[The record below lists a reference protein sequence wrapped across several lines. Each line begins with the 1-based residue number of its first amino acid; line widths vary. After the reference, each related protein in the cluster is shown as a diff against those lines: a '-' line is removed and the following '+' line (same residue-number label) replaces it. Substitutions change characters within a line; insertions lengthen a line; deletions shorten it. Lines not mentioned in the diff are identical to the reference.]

1 MRSVRSPESGG
12 ADRSMGRSEQIGPDG
27 LKLQTPDSRLQLL
40 PSALHASN
48 LTVPGRL
55 EAVSL
60 DLGPGELVAM
70 VGPNGAGKST
80 LIQALAGLL
89 PAGGTVQWNGQPLS
103 RILMMERGRR
113 LAWVSQETQ
122 FEFAFPVREVVA
134 QGRYAWGEDQAG
146 VAEAMAELDLAQLAD
161 RPVTRLS
168 GGERHRVG
176 LARALATRA
185 PLQLWD
191 EPVAQLDVRHALE
204 VMRLARHLTDAGGT
218 VVVSLH
224 DLRAAYRF
232 DRVLVLDRGR
242 LVGNGRPHEVL
253 TASLIRKVFR
263 VEATF
268 VESLVPEL
276 PCE

>member
-1 MRSVRSPESGG
+1 MRK
-12 ADRSMGRSEQIGPDG
+12 AAGPVMIAA
-27 LKLQTPDSRLQLL
+27 LNA
-40 PSALHASN
+40 SALA
-48 LTVPGRL
+48 VPGRL

-60 DLGPGELVAM
+60 DLGPGELVAV

-89 PAGGTVQWNGQPLS
+89 RANGSVQWNGLPLAQIPFS
-103 RILMMERGRR
+103 ERGRQ
-113 LAWVSQETQ
+113 LAWVGQEAH

-134 QGRYAWGEDQAG
+134 QGRYAWGDDLSGISEAL
-146 VAEAMAELDLAQLAD
+146 VALDLTHLAE
-161 RPVTRLS
+161 RPATRLS

-176 LARALATRA
+176 LARALATQA
-185 PLQLWD
+185 PIQLWD

-204 VMRLARHLTDAGGT
+204 VLRLARTLATGGST

-232 DRVLVLDRGR
+232 DRVLVLDHGC

-253 TASLIRKVFR
+253 TAPLIREVFQ

-268 VESLVPEL
+268 VESLVLEL
-276 PCE
+276 PREG

>member
-1 MRSVRSPESGG
+1 MT
-12 ADRSMGRSEQIGPDG
+12 A
-27 LKLQTPDSRLQLL
+27 
-40 PSALHASN
+40 ALHASH
-48 LTVPGRL
+48 LSVPGRL

-60 DLGPGELVAM
+60 DLGPGELVAL

-89 PAGGTVQWNGQPLS
+89 PAHGTVLWNGQALS
-103 RILMMERGRR
+103 HIPAAERARR
-113 LAWVSQETQ
+113 LAWVGQEAH

-134 QGRYAWGEDQAG
+134 QGRYAWGDDPTG
-146 VAEAMAELDLAQLAD
+146 VVEALAELDLAYLAD
-161 RPVTRLS
+161 RPATRLS
-168 GGERHRVG
+168 GGERHRVS
-176 LARALATRA
+176 LARALATQA
-185 PLQLWD
+185 PIQLWD

-204 VMRLARHLTDAGGT
+204 VMRLARRLASGGGT
-218 VVVSLH
+218 VLVSLH

-232 DRVLVLDRGR
+232 DRVLVLDRGH
-242 LVGNGRPHEVL
+242 LVGDGRPHEVL
-253 TASLIRKVFR
+253 TAALIRQVFR

>member
-1 MRSVRSPESGG
+1 MTAALRA
-12 ADRSMGRSEQIGPDG
+12 ADLGV
-27 LKLQTPDSRLQLL
+27 
-40 PSALHASN
+40 A
-48 LTVPGRL
+48 GRL

-60 DLGPGELVAM
+60 ALGPGELVAV

-80 LIQALAGLL
+80 LVQALAGLL
-89 PAGGTVQWNGQPLS
+89 PAEGLIQWNGQPLS
-103 RILMMERGRR
+103 RIPAAERGRS
-113 LAWVSQETQ
+113 LAWVGQEAH

-134 QGRYAWGEDQAG
+134 QGRFAWGNDLAG
-146 VAEAMAELDLAQLAD
+146 VAEALSELDLTHLAD

-168 GGERHRVG
+168 GGERHRVS

-185 PLQLWD
+185 PIQLWD

-204 VMRLARHLTDAGGT
+204 VMRLARRLAEAGGT
-218 VVVSLH
+218 LLVSLH

-253 TASLIRKVFR
+253 TAALIREVFR

-276 PCE
+276 PAD

>member
-1 MRSVRSPESGG
+1 MT
-12 ADRSMGRSEQIGPDG
+12 A
-27 LKLQTPDSRLQLL
+27 
-40 PSALHASN
+40 ALHASG
-48 LTVPGRL
+48 LAVTGRL

-89 PAGGTVQWNGQPLS
+89 PAEGLVRWDGQPLS
-103 RILMMERGRR
+103 QIAMQERGRR
-113 LAWVSQETQ
+113 LAWVGQEAH

-134 QGRYAWGEDQAG
+134 QGRYAWGDDPGG
-146 VAEAMAELDLAQLAD
+146 VAEALAELDLTHLAE

-176 LARALATRA
+176 LARALATGA

-204 VMRLARHLTDAGGT
+204 VLRLARRLADGGGT
-218 VVVSLH
+218 VLVSLH

-232 DRVLVLDRGR
+232 DRVLVLDQGR
-242 LVGNGRPHEVL
+242 LVGNGPPHEVL
-253 TASLIRKVFR
+253 TAPLIREVFR

-276 PCE
+276 PRD

>member
-1 MRSVRSPESGG
+1 MT
-12 ADRSMGRSEQIGPDG
+12 A
-27 LKLQTPDSRLQLL
+27 
-40 PSALHASN
+40 ALRASD
-48 LTVPGRL
+48 LCVAGRL

-60 DLGPGELVAM
+60 ALGPGELVAV

-80 LIQALAGLL
+80 LVQALAGLL
-89 PAGGTVQWNGQPLS
+89 PADGLIQWNGQLLS
-103 RILMMERGRR
+103 RIPAVERGRS
-113 LAWVSQETQ
+113 LAWVGQEAH

-134 QGRYAWGEDQAG
+134 QGRFAWGNDLAG
-146 VAEAMAELDLAQLAD
+146 VAEALSELDLAHLAD

-168 GGERHRVG
+168 GGERHRVS

-185 PLQLWD
+185 PIQLWD

-204 VMRLARHLTDAGGT
+204 VMRLARRLAEAGGT
-218 VVVSLH
+218 LLVSLH

-253 TASLIRKVFR
+253 TATLIREVFR

-276 PCE
+276 PAD

>member
-1 MRSVRSPESGG
+1 MT
-12 ADRSMGRSEQIGPDG
+12 
-27 LKLQTPDSRLQLL
+27 TP
-40 PSALHASN
+40 ALHAAALS
-48 LTVPGRL
+48 VPGRL

-60 DLGPGELVAM
+60 DLAPGELVAV

-89 PAGGTVQWNGQPLS
+89 PAEGAVQWNGQLLS
-103 RILMMERGRR
+103 RIPFTERGRR
-113 LAWVSQETQ
+113 LAWVSQEAH
-122 FEFAFPVREVVA
+122 FEFAFPVREVIA
-134 QGRYAWGEDQAG
+134 QGRYAWGDDPSG
-146 VAEAMAELDLAQLAD
+146 VAEALAELDLTHLAD
-161 RPVTRLS
+161 RAATRLS

-176 LARALATRA
+176 LARALATGA
-185 PLQLWD
+185 PIQLWD

-204 VMRLARHLTDAGGT
+204 VLRLARRLSDGGST
-218 VVVSLH
+218 VLVSLH

-242 LVGNGRPHEVL
+242 LVGNGKPHDVL
-253 TASLIRKVFR
+253 TAALIREVFR

-276 PCE
+276 PAD

>member
-1 MRSVRSPESGG
+1 MIPG
-12 ADRSMGRSEQIGPDG
+12 
-27 LKLQTPDSRLQLL
+27 
-40 PSALHASN
+40 LHATD

-60 DLGPGELVAM
+60 DLGPGELVAV

-80 LIQALAGLL
+80 LILALAGLL
-89 PAGGTVQWNGQPLS
+89 ACKGLVQWNGQSLS
-103 RILMMERGRR
+103 RIAIAERGRR
-113 LAWVSQETQ
+113 LAWVGQEAL
-122 FEFAFPVREVVA
+122 FEFAFPVEEVVA
-134 QGRYAWGEDQAG
+134 QGRYAWGDDPSG
-146 VAEAMAELDLAQLAD
+146 VAEALRELDLTHLAD

-176 LARALATRA
+176 LARALATAA
-185 PLQLWD
+185 PIQLWD

-204 VMRLARHLTDAGGT
+204 VMRLARRLTDAGGT
-218 VVVSLH
+218 VLVSLH

-232 DRVLVLDRGR
+232 DRVLVLNRGR
-242 LVGNGRPHEVL
+242 LVGNGKPHDVL
-253 TASLIRKVFR
+253 TAPLIREVFR

-276 PCE
+276 PED

>member
-1 MRSVRSPESGG
+1 MTAAMPP
-12 ADRSMGRSEQIGPDG
+12 A
-27 LKLQTPDSRLQLL
+27 LQAISL
-40 PSALHASN
+40 S
-48 LTVPGRL
+48 VPGRL
-55 EAVSL
+55 EAVSVA
-60 DLGPGELVAM
+60 LGPGELVAV

-89 PAGGTVQWNGQPLS
+89 PADGAVHWNGQPLS
-103 RILMMERGRR
+103 RIPTAERGRR
-113 LAWVSQETQ
+113 LAWVSQEAH

-134 QGRYAWGEDQAG
+134 QGRYAWGDDLTG
-146 VAEAMAELDLAQLAD
+146 VAEALAELDLWHLAD
-161 RPVTRLS
+161 RPATRLS

-176 LARALATRA
+176 LARALATEA
-185 PLQLWD
+185 PIQLWD

-204 VMRLARHLTDAGGT
+204 VMRLARRLTDAGST

-224 DLRAAYRF
+224 DLRTAYRF

-242 LVGNGRPHEVL
+242 LVGNGKPHEVL
-253 TASLIRKVFR
+253 TANLIREVFR

>member
-1 MRSVRSPESGG
+1 MKAVLSPQASVFSLQ
-12 ADRSMGRSEQIGPDG
+12 ATG
-27 LKLQTPDSRLQLL
+27 LS
-40 PSALHASN
+40 
-48 LTVPGRL
+48 VPGRL
-55 EAVSL
+55 EDLSL
-60 DLGPGELVAM
+60 DLGPGELVGL

-89 PAGGTVQWNGQPLS
+89 QTHGAVHWDGHPLS
-103 RILMMERGRR
+103 HIPAAERGRR
-113 LAWVSQETQ
+113 LAWVGQEAQ

-134 QGRYAWGEDQAG
+134 QGRYAWGDDPAG
-146 VAEAMAELDLAQLAD
+146 VAEALVELDLGFLAD
-161 RPVTRLS
+161 RPVTQLS
-168 GGERHRVG
+168 GGERHRVA

-185 PLQLWD
+185 PIQLWD

-204 VMRLARHLTDAGGT
+204 VMRLARRLAAAGGT

-253 TASLIRKVFR
+253 TAELIRQVFR

-276 PCE
+276 PEA

>member
-1 MRSVRSPESGG
+1 MTAVLHS
-12 ADRSMGRSEQIGPDG
+12 AD
-27 LKLQTPDSRLQLL
+27 
-40 PSALHASN
+40 

-60 DLGPGELVAM
+60 DLGPGELIAL

-89 PAGGTVQWNGQPLS
+89 PADGTIQWEGQPLA
-103 RILMMERGRR
+103 RIAMAERGRR
-113 LAWVSQETQ
+113 LAWVGQEAH

-134 QGRYAWGEDQAG
+134 QGRYAWGDDPSG
-146 VAEAMAELDLAQLAD
+146 VEAALAELDLAHLAE

-176 LARALATRA
+176 LARALATGA
-185 PLQLWD
+185 PVQLWD

-204 VMRLARHLTDAGGT
+204 VMRLARRLADDGGT

-242 LVGNGRPHEVL
+242 LVGNGKPHDVL
-253 TASLIRKVFR
+253 TAPLIREVFR

-276 PCE
+276 PED

>member
-1 MRSVRSPESGG
+1 MI
-12 ADRSMGRSEQIGPDG
+12 A
-27 LKLQTPDSRLQLL
+27 
-40 PSALHASN
+40 ALHTTD

-55 EAVSL
+55 EPVSL

-80 LIQALAGLL
+80 LIQAMAGLL
-89 PAGGTVQWNGQPLS
+89 PAGGVIQWNGQPLA
-103 RILMMERGRR
+103 RIPMMERGRR
-113 LAWVSQETQ
+113 LAWVSQDTH

-134 QGRYAWGEDQAG
+134 QGRYAWGEDLAG
-146 VAEAMAELDLAQLAD
+146 VAEAMAELDLAHLAE

-168 GGERHRVG
+168 GGERHRVD
-176 LARALATRA
+176 LARAVATQA
-185 PLQLWD
+185 PIQLWD

-204 VMRLARHLTDAGGT
+204 VLRLARRLAEGGGT

-232 DRVLVLDRGR
+232 DRVLVLDRGH
-242 LVGNGRPHEVL
+242 LMGNGRPHEVL
-253 TASLIRKVFR
+253 TAPLIREVFR
-263 VEATF
+263 VDATF

-276 PCE
+276 PED

>member
-1 MRSVRSPESGG
+1 M
-12 ADRSMGRSEQIGPDG
+12 
-27 LKLQTPDSRLQLL
+27 TP
-40 PSALHASN
+40 ALHTNN
-48 LTVPGRL
+48 LSVPGRL

-60 DLGPGELVAM
+60 ELGPGELVAL

-89 PAGGTVQWNGQPLS
+89 PARGMVSWNGQALS
-103 RILMMERGRR
+103 RILFAERGRQ
-113 LAWVSQETQ
+113 LAWVGQEAH

-134 QGRYAWGEDQAG
+134 QGRYAWGDDPAG
-146 VAEAMAELDLAQLAD
+146 VAEALAELDLTFLAE

-185 PLQLWD
+185 PIQLWD

-204 VMRLARHLTDAGGT
+204 VMRLARRLADAGGT

-242 LVGNGRPHEVL
+242 LVGFGKPHEVL
-253 TASLIRKVFR
+253 TASLLRQVFR

-276 PCE
+276 PAD

>member
-1 MRSVRSPESGG
+1 MS
-12 ADRSMGRSEQIGPDG
+12 
-27 LKLQTPDSRLQLL
+27 
-40 PSALHASN
+40 SALHATD
-48 LTVPGRL
+48 LAVPGRL

-60 DLGPGELVAM
+60 ELGPGELVAV

-89 PAGGTVQWNGQPLS
+89 PARGRVQWNGQSLS
-103 RILMMERGRR
+103 RIDVAERGRR
-113 LAWVSQETQ
+113 LAWVGQEAL

-134 QGRYAWGEDQAG
+134 QGRFAWGDDPAG
-146 VAEAMAELDLAQLAD
+146 VEEALATLDLLHLAD

-176 LARALATRA
+176 LARALATGA
-185 PLQLWD
+185 PIQLWD

-204 VMRLARHLTDAGGT
+204 VMRLARQLAEGGGT
-218 VVVSLH
+218 VLVSLH

-232 DRVLVLDRGR
+232 DRVLVLDQGR
-242 LVGNGRPHEVL
+242 LVGNGGPHDVL
-253 TASLIRKVFR
+253 TAPLIRRVFR

-276 PCE
+276 PKD

>member
-1 MRSVRSPESGG
+1 MT
-12 ADRSMGRSEQIGPDG
+12 A
-27 LKLQTPDSRLQLL
+27 
-40 PSALHASN
+40 ALEAAA
-48 LTVPGRL
+48 LAVPGRL
-55 EAVSL
+55 QALSL
-60 DLGPGELVAM
+60 ALGPGELVAV

-80 LIQALAGLL
+80 LMQAVAGLL
-89 PAGGTVQWNGQPLS
+89 PAEGRVAWHGQPLAK
-103 RILMMERGRR
+103 IPVAERARR
-113 LAWVSQETQ
+113 LAWVGQEAQ

-134 QGRYAWGEDQAG
+134 QGRYAWGDDPSG
-146 VAEAMAELDLAQLAD
+146 VAEALAELDLTHLAD
-161 RPVTRLS
+161 RPATRLS

-176 LARALATRA
+176 LARALATGA
-185 PLQLWD
+185 PIQLWD

-204 VMRLARHLTDAGGT
+204 VLRLARRLSDAGGT

-242 LVGNGRPHEVL
+242 LAGDGPPHAVL
-253 TASLIRKVFR
+253 TAALLREVFR

>member
-1 MRSVRSPESGG
+1 MT
-12 ADRSMGRSEQIGPDG
+12 A
-27 LKLQTPDSRLQLL
+27 
-40 PSALHASN
+40 ALHASG
-48 LTVPGRL
+48 LAVPGRL

-60 DLGPGELVAM
+60 DLGPGELVAL

-80 LIQALAGLL
+80 LVQALAGLL
-89 PAGGTVQWNGQPLS
+89 PAEGLVRWNGQSLS
-103 RILMMERGRR
+103 RLGMPERGRR
-113 LAWVSQETQ
+113 LAWVGQEAH

-134 QGRYAWGEDQAG
+134 QGRYAWGDDLAG
-146 VAEAMAELDLAQLAD
+146 VAEALMELDLTHLAE

-176 LARALATRA
+176 LARALATGA
-185 PLQLWD
+185 PIQLWD

-204 VMRLARHLTDAGGT
+204 VMRLARRLADGGGT
-218 VVVSLH
+218 VLVSLH

-232 DRVLVLDRGR
+232 DRVLVLDQGH
-242 LVGNGRPHEVL
+242 LVGNGAPHDVL
-253 TASLIRKVFR
+253 TAPLIREVFR

-276 PCE
+276 PGE

>member
-1 MRSVRSPESGG
+1 MSP
-12 ADRSMGRSEQIGPDG
+12 A
-27 LKLQTPDSRLQLL
+27 
-40 PSALHASN
+40 ALHAAALS
-48 LTVPGRL
+48 VPGRL

-60 DLGPGELVAM
+60 DLGPGELVAV

-89 PAGGTVQWNGQPLS
+89 PAQGTIHWNGQPLL
-103 RILMMERGRR
+103 RILITDRGRR
-113 LAWVSQETQ
+113 LAWVGQEAH

-134 QGRYAWGEDQAG
+134 QGRYAWQDDPSG
-146 VAEAMAELDLAQLAD
+146 VAEALAELDLTHLAD
-161 RPVTRLS
+161 RPATRLS

-185 PLQLWD
+185 PIQLWD

-204 VMRLARHLTDAGGT
+204 VMRLARRLADEGGT
-218 VVVSLH
+218 VLVSLH

-232 DRVLVLDRGR
+232 DRVLVLDQGR
-242 LVGNGRPHEVL
+242 LVGNGRPHAVL
-253 TASLIRKVFR
+253 TAPLIRTVFR

-276 PCE
+276 P

>member
-1 MRSVRSPESGG
+1 MTV
-12 ADRSMGRSEQIGPDG
+12 A
-27 LKLQTPDSRLQLL
+27 
-40 PSALHASN
+40 ALRATALS
-48 LTVPGRL
+48 VPGRL

-60 DLGPGELVAM
+60 ELGPGELVAL

-80 LIQALAGLL
+80 LVQALAGLL
-89 PAGGTVQWNGQPLS
+89 PSQGTVAWNGQSLS
-103 RILMMERGRR
+103 HILFSERGRQ
-113 LAWVSQETQ
+113 LAWVGQEAH
-122 FEFAFPVREVVA
+122 FEFAFPVRDVVA
-134 QGRYAWGEDQAG
+134 QGRYAWGDDPAG
-146 VAEAMAELDLAQLAD
+146 VAEALAELDLSHLAE

-176 LARALATRA
+176 LARALATQA
-185 PLQLWD
+185 PIQLWD

-204 VMRLARHLTDAGGT
+204 VMRLARRLADAGGT

-232 DRVLVLDRGR
+232 DRVLVLDQGR
-242 LVGNGRPHEVL
+242 LVGNGPPHAVL
-253 TASLIRKVFR
+253 TAALIRQVFR

-276 PCE
+276 PEP

>member
-1 MRSVRSPESGG
+1 MT
-12 ADRSMGRSEQIGPDG
+12 
-27 LKLQTPDSRLQLL
+27 TP
-40 PSALHASN
+40 ALHATDLS
-48 LTVPGRL
+48 VPGRL

-60 DLGPGELVAM
+60 ELGPGELVAM

-89 PAGGTVQWNGQPLS
+89 PAHGTVHWNGQPLS
-103 RILMMERGRR
+103 HIPVAERGRL
-113 LAWVSQETQ
+113 LAWVGQEAH

-134 QGRYAWGEDQAG
+134 QGRYAWGDDLTG
-146 VAEAMAELDLAQLAD
+146 VAEALAELDLAFLAD
-161 RPVTRLS
+161 RPATRLS

-176 LARALATRA
+176 LARALATQA
-185 PLQLWD
+185 PIQLWD

-204 VMRLARHLTDAGGT
+204 VMRLARRLADGGST

-242 LVGNGRPHEVL
+242 LVGDGKPHEVL
-253 TASLIRKVFR
+253 TAALIRQVFR

-276 PCE
+276 PEA

>member
-1 MRSVRSPESGG
+1 MTTPLKAV
-12 ADRSMGRSEQIGPDG
+12 G
-27 LKLQTPDSRLQLL
+27 LS
-40 PSALHASN
+40 
-48 LTVPGRL
+48 VPGRL

-60 DLGPGELVAM
+60 ELGPRELVAV

-89 PAGGTVQWNGQPLS
+89 PGDGHVHWNGQPLS
-103 RILMMERGRR
+103 KISFTERARR
-113 LAWVSQETQ
+113 LAWVSQEAH

-134 QGRYAWGEDQAG
+134 QGRFAWGDDLTG
-146 VAEAMAELDLAQLAD
+146 VAEVLAELDLTDLAD

-185 PLQLWD
+185 PIQLWD

-204 VMRLARHLTDAGGT
+204 VLRLARRLADAGGT

-242 LVGNGRPHEVL
+242 LRGNGKPHEVL
-253 TASLIRKVFR
+253 TADLIREVFR
-263 VEATF
+263 VRATF

-276 PCE
+276 PCD

>member
-1 MRSVRSPESGG
+1 
-12 ADRSMGRSEQIGPDG
+12 
-27 LKLQTPDSRLQLL
+27 
-40 PSALHASN
+40 
-48 LTVPGRL
+48 
-55 EAVSL
+55 
-60 DLGPGELVAM
+60 M

-89 PAGGTVQWNGQPLS
+89 GADGIVQWNGRPLAQIPFS
-103 RILMMERGRR
+103 ERGRQ
-113 LAWVSQETQ
+113 LAWVGQEAN

-134 QGRYAWGEDQAG
+134 QGRYAWGDDLSNIH
-146 VAEAMAELDLAQLAD
+146 EALAELDLTHLAE
-161 RPVTRLS
+161 RPATRLS

-176 LARALATRA
+176 LARALATQA
-185 PLQLWD
+185 PIQLWD

-204 VMRLARHLTDAGGT
+204 VLRLARSLANAGST

-232 DRVLVLDRGR
+232 DRVLVLDRGC
-242 LVGNGRPHEVL
+242 LVGNGRPHDVL
-253 TASLIRKVFR
+253 TAPLIREVFQ

-276 PCE
+276 PRKD

>member
-1 MRSVRSPESGG
+1 MT
-12 ADRSMGRSEQIGPDG
+12 A
-27 LKLQTPDSRLQLL
+27 
-40 PSALHASN
+40 ALHASD
-48 LTVPGRL
+48 LAVPGRL

-60 DLGPGELVAM
+60 ELGPGELVAV

-89 PAGGTVQWNGQPLS
+89 PAQGLVHWNGQSLS
-103 RILMMERGRR
+103 RIDMAERGRR
-113 LAWVSQETQ
+113 LAWVGQEAL

-134 QGRYAWGEDQAG
+134 QGRYAWGDDLAG
-146 VAEAMAELDLAQLAD
+146 VEEALATLDLLHLAD

-176 LARALATRA
+176 LARALATGA
-185 PLQLWD
+185 PIQLWD

-204 VMRLARHLTDAGGT
+204 VMRLARQLADGGGT
-218 VVVSLH
+218 ILVSLH

-232 DRVLVLDRGR
+232 DRVLVLDQGR
-242 LVGNGRPHEVL
+242 LVGNGKPHDVL
-253 TASLIRKVFR
+253 TAVLIREVFR

-276 PCE
+276 PAD

>member
-1 MRSVRSPESGG
+1 MT
-12 ADRSMGRSEQIGPDG
+12 AA
-27 LKLQTPDSRLQLL
+27 LQAT
-40 PSALHASN
+40 N
-48 LTVPGRL
+48 LAVPGRL

-60 DLGPGELVAM
+60 ELGPGELVAL

-89 PAGGTVQWNGQPLS
+89 PAEGTVSWNGQSLS
-103 RILMMERGRR
+103 NILFSERGRL
-113 LAWVSQETQ
+113 LAWVGQEAH
-122 FEFAFPVREVVA
+122 FEFAFPVRAVVA
-134 QGRYAWGEDQAG
+134 QGRYAWGDDPAG
-146 VAEAMAELDLAQLAD
+146 VAEALAELDLTFLAE

-185 PLQLWD
+185 PIQLWD

-204 VMRLARHLTDAGGT
+204 VMRLARRLADGGGT

-232 DRVLVLDRGR
+232 DRVLVLDRGS
-242 LVGNGRPHEVL
+242 LVGNGQPHDVL
-253 TASLIRKVFR
+253 TAGLIRQVFR

-276 PCE
+276 PEL

>member
-1 MRSVRSPESGG
+1 MT
-12 ADRSMGRSEQIGPDG
+12 A
-27 LKLQTPDSRLQLL
+27 
-40 PSALHASN
+40 ALHATN
-48 LTVPGRL
+48 LSVPGRL

-60 DLGPGELVAM
+60 ELGPGELVAL

-80 LIQALAGLL
+80 LVQALAGLL
-89 PAGGTVQWNGQPLS
+89 PAEGTVAWTGQPLS
-103 RILMMERGRR
+103 HILFSERGRQ
-113 LAWVSQETQ
+113 LAWVGQEAH
-122 FEFAFPVREVVA
+122 FEFAFRVREVVA
-134 QGRYAWGEDQAG
+134 QGRYAWGDDPAG
-146 VAEAMAELDLAQLAD
+146 VAEALAELDLTYLAE

-185 PLQLWD
+185 PIQLWD

-204 VMRLARHLTDAGGT
+204 VMRLARRLADAGGT

-232 DRVLVLDRGR
+232 DRVLVLDQGR
-242 LVGNGRPHEVL
+242 LLGNGKPHEVL
-253 TASLIRKVFR
+253 TAPLIRQVFR

-276 PCE
+276 PEP